1 MSCICICIPC
11 GRRILLCISYVHIL
25 CTSYVHILL
34 NINIAS
40 RFHFQILF
48 VDNDNFSSHIAEC
61 IIQNIIEY
69 NDALC
74 TLFPESA
81 TIQSSTQMDGI
92 EDQQQ
97 SYRTSHDIIKVCNTL
112 GLSYTSTDES
122 ISPYFDLTLLDKYDL
137 IISMNEEVQSKI
149 VRSLSNAE
157 GMNGYEQ
164 KCRLLSEFLSMD
176 FCGVNTEEEG
186 VDVEDVE
193 SSDKER
199 SAALMNM
206 IPSTLLD
213 RVEPYYDQLTNK
225 KNEALR
231 IDTDDTD
238 TSTQSSTIFQLT
250 DSDINEPR
258 MILSNNG
265 AMIPNP
271 TGFHPTISSLIV
283 ACTGLTKFCLDTM
296 DRQFDLAFENML
308 NLHFKELSD
317 LEYTLAEADAQLRRG
332 GQGIS
337 GYFSPEQRME
347 RIERHMTKL
356 RLTLDE

>member
-1 MSCICICIPC
+1 M
-11 GRRILLCISYVHIL
+11 CISYVHIL
-25 CTSYVHILL
+25 CISYVQI
-34 NINIAS
+34 IYQYIAS

-61 IIQNIIEY
+61 ILQNIIEY

-81 TIQSSTQMDGI
+81 TIQSTQQLDGR
-92 EDQQQ
+92 EADGKQQQ
-97 SYRTSHDIIKVCNTL
+97 SSFGRANDIMKVCNTL
-112 GLSYTSTDES
+112 GLSYCTTTDDT
-122 ISPYFDLTLLDKYDL
+122 ISPYFELSLLDKYDL
-137 IISMNEEVQSKI
+137 IISMNEDVQSKI
-149 VRSLSNAE
+149 VRSLPVE
-157 GMNGYEQ
+157 MNGYEQ
-164 KCRLLSEFLSMD
+164 KCRLLTEFLSMD
-176 FCGVNTEEEG
+176 FCGVNNEEDG
-186 VDVEDVE
+186 VDGEDMG
-193 SSDKER
+193 SSDTE
-199 SAALMNM
+199 SAAFMNL
-206 IPSTLLD
+206 IPSELLD
-213 RVEPYYDQLTNK
+213 RVEPYYDRLINK
-225 KNEALR
+225 KNKSSS

-238 TSTQSSTIFQLT
+238 TSTQSSTTYQFT
-250 DSDINEPR
+250 DSDMNEPR

-296 DRQFDLAFENML
+296 DRQFDVAFETML

-317 LEYTLAEADAQLRRG
+317 LEYTLEEADAQLRRG
-332 GQGIS
+332 GQGVS

-347 RIERHMTKL
+347 RIQRHMNKL

>member
-1 MSCICICIPC
+1 
-11 GRRILLCISYVHIL
+11 LCISYVQI
-25 CTSYVHILL
+25 

-81 TIQSSTQMDGI
+81 TIQSTQQLEYGG
-92 EDQQQ
+92 EAVGTQQQQ
-97 SYRTSHDIIKVCNTL
+97 SYSRTSDITKLCNTL
-112 GLSYTSTDES
+112 GLSYCTTIDDTM
-122 ISPYFDLTLLDKYDL
+122 SPYFDLTLLDKYDL
-137 IISMNEEVQSKI
+137 VISMDEDVQSKI
-149 VRSLSNAE
+149 VRSLPDE
-157 GMNGYEQ
+157 MNGYEQ
-164 KCRLLSEFLSMD
+164 KCRLLTEFLSMD
-176 FCGVNTEEEG
+176 FCGVNNEEEDG
-186 VDVEDVE
+186 VEGME
-193 SSDKER
+193 SSNDTE
-199 SAALMNM
+199 STAFMNM
-206 IPSTLLD
+206 IPSELLD
-213 RVEPYYDQLTNK
+213 RVEPYYAKLTNE
-225 KNEALR
+225 KNKSTDTD
-231 IDTDDTD
+231 DTDDTD
-238 TSTQSSTIFQLT
+238 TSTQSSKTFQLT
-250 DSDINEPR
+250 ESDINEPR

-265 AMIPNP
+265 AMVPNP
-271 TGFHPTISSLIV
+271 SGFHPTISSLIV

-296 DRQFDLAFENML
+296 DRQFDVAFQKLL

-317 LEYTLAEADAQLRRG
+317 LEYSLEEADAQLRRG
-332 GQGIS
+332 GQGVS

>member
-1 MSCICICIPC
+1 M
-11 GRRILLCISYVHIL
+11 CISCAHLI
-25 CTSYVHILL
+25 SS
-34 NINIAS
+34 NINKAS

-81 TIQSSTQMDGI
+81 TIQSSTQ
-92 EDQQQ
+92 QQ
-97 SYRTSHDIIKVCNTL
+97 SYRKANDIMKVCNTL
-112 GLSYTSTDES
+112 GLSYCTTIDDT

-137 IISMNEEVQSKI
+137 IISMNEDVQSKI
-149 VRSLSNAE
+149 VRSLPDE
-157 GMNGYEQ
+157 MIGYEQ
-164 KCRLLSEFLSMD
+164 RVRLLSEFLSMD
-176 FCGVNTEEEG
+176 FCGVNNEADGG
-186 VDVEDVE
+186 VDKE
-193 SSDKER
+193 SSSDIE
-199 SAALMNM
+199 STAFMNL
-206 IPSTLLD
+206 IPSELLD

-225 KNEALR
+225 KKNKLTS
-231 IDTDDTD
+231 IDTDDID
-238 TSTQSSTIFQLT
+238 TSTQSSTTFQLT
-250 DSDINEPR
+250 DSDLNEPR
-258 MILSNNG
+258 MILSKNG
-265 AMIPNP
+265 AMVPNP

-296 DRQFDLAFENML
+296 DRQYDVAFENML

-317 LEYTLAEADAQLRRG
+317 LEYSLEEADAQLRRG

>member
-1 MSCICICIPC
+1 MSM
-11 GRRILLCISYVHIL
+11 S
-25 CTSYVHILL
+25 L
-34 NINIAS
+34 NINYIAS

-81 TIQSSTQMDGI
+81 TIQSNTQLTLDGR
-92 EDQQQ
+92 EADGASQY
-97 SYRTSHDIIKVCNTL
+97 SRTSDITKLCSTL
-112 GLSYTSTDES
+112 GLSYCTTTDES

-137 IISMNEEVQSKI
+137 IISMNEDVQSKI
-149 VRSLSNAE
+149 VRSLSNTE

-164 KCRLLSEFLSMD
+164 KCRLLTEFISMD
-176 FCGVNTEEEG
+176 FCGVNNEADGG
-186 VDVEDVE
+186 VDKE
-193 SSDKER
+193 SSSDTE
-199 SAALMNM
+199 STAFMNL
-206 IPSTLLD
+206 IPSELLD

-225 KNEALR
+225 KNESPSN
-231 IDTDDTD
+231 TDDTD
-238 TSTQSSTIFQLT
+238 TSTQSPTTFQLT
-250 DSDINEPR
+250 DFDMNEPR

-296 DRQFDLAFENML
+296 DRQFDVAFQNML
-308 NLHFKELSD
+308 NLHFKKQSD
-317 LEYTLAEADAQLRRG
+317 LEYTLEEADAQLRRG
-332 GQGIS
+332 GQGVS

>member
-1 MSCICICIPC
+1 MS
-11 GRRILLCISYVHIL
+11 ISL
-25 CTSYVHILL
+25 NL

-81 TIQSSTQMDGI
+81 TIQSSTQMDVI

-97 SYRTSHDIIKVCNTL
+97 SYKKAIDITKVCNTL
-112 GLSYTSTDES
+112 GLSYCTTTDDT

-137 IISMNEEVQSKI
+137 IISMNEDVQSKI
-149 VRSLSNAE
+149 VRSLSNVE

-176 FCGVNTEEEG
+176 FCSVNNEHEDGVVG
-186 VDVEDVE
+186 EDMGSRDIE
-193 SSDKER
+193 SS
-199 SAALMNM
+199 SAAFMNM
-206 IPSTLLD
+206 IPSELSD
-213 RVEPYYDQLTNK
+213 RVEPYYDQFINK
-225 KNEALR
+225 KNKSSSIDADD
-231 IDTDDTD
+231 IDTS
-238 TSTQSSTIFQLT
+238 STQSSTTFQLT
-250 DSDINEPR
+250 DSDMNEPR

-271 TGFHPTISSLIV
+271 SGFHPTISSLIV

-296 DRQFDLAFENML
+296 DRQFDAAFQNML
-308 NLHFKELSD
+308 NLHFKRQSD
-317 LEYTLAEADAQLRRG
+317 LEYTLEEADAQLRRG
-332 GQGIS
+332 GQGVS

-347 RIERHMTKL
+347 RIERHMAKL

>member
-1 MSCICICIPC
+1 MVDVSNICAY
-11 GRRILLCISYVHIL
+11 LMYIL
-25 CTSYVHILL
+25 CPTIQHQK
-34 NINIAS
+34 AS

-81 TIQSSTQMDGI
+81 TIQSSTLDGR
-92 EDQQQ
+92 EADGMQQQ
-97 SYRTSHDIIKVCNTL
+97 SNRRTHDIMKVCNSL

-122 ISPYFDLTLLDKYDL
+122 ISPYFDLSLLDKYDL
-137 IISMNEEVQSKI
+137 IISMNEDVQSKI
-149 VRSLSNAE
+149 VRSLSNDE

-164 KCRLLSEFLSMD
+164 RCRLLSEFLSMD
-176 FCGVNTEEEG
+176 FCGVNNDEEYG
-186 VDVEDVE
+186 VDDEDMGSSGGIE
-193 SSDKER
+193 SS
-199 SAALMNM
+199 STAFMNM
-206 IPSTLLD
+206 IPSELLD

-225 KNEALR
+225 KNESASNTDD
-231 IDTDDTD
+231 IDTVPP
-238 TSTQSSTIFQLT
+238 TQSSTTFQLT
-250 DSDINEPR
+250 ESDMNEPR
-258 MILSNNG
+258 MILSNKG
-265 AMIPNP
+265 SMIPNP
-271 TGFHPTISSLIV
+271 SGFHPTISSLIV

-308 NLHFKELSD
+308 NLHFKRQCD
-317 LEYTLAEADAQLRRG
+317 LEYTLAEADAQIRRG
-332 GQGIS
+332 GQGVS

-347 RIERHMTKL
+347 RIERHMAKL

>member
-1 MSCICICIPC
+1 VHI
-11 GRRILLCISYVHIL
+11 LCISYVQI
-25 CTSYVHILL
+25 

-81 TIQSSTQMDGI
+81 TIQSTQQLEYGG
-92 EDQQQ
+92 EAVGTQQQQ
-97 SYRTSHDIIKVCNTL
+97 SYSRTSDITKLCNTL
-112 GLSYTSTDES
+112 GLSYCTTIDDTM
-122 ISPYFDLTLLDKYDL
+122 SPYFDLTLLDKYDL
-137 IISMNEEVQSKI
+137 VISMDEDVQSKI
-149 VRSLSNAE
+149 VRSLPDE
-157 GMNGYEQ
+157 MNGYEQ
-164 KCRLLSEFLSMD
+164 KCRLLTEFLSMD
-176 FCGVNTEEEG
+176 FCGVNNEEEDG
-186 VDVEDVE
+186 VEGME
-193 SSDKER
+193 SSNDTE
-199 SAALMNM
+199 STAFMNM
-206 IPSTLLD
+206 IPSELLD
-213 RVEPYYDQLTNK
+213 RVEPYYAKLTNE
-225 KNEALR
+225 KNKSTDTD
-231 IDTDDTD
+231 DTDDTD
-238 TSTQSSTIFQLT
+238 TSTQSSKTFQLT
-250 DSDINEPR
+250 ESDINEPR

-265 AMIPNP
+265 AMVPNP
-271 TGFHPTISSLIV
+271 SGFHPTISSLIV

-296 DRQFDLAFENML
+296 DRQFDVAFQKLL

-317 LEYTLAEADAQLRRG
+317 LEYSLEEADAQLRRG
-332 GQGIS
+332 GQGVS

>member
-1 MSCICICIPC
+1 MMCIYLCRVVDVSNICAYALSTSCAP
-11 GRRILLCISYVHIL
+11 YVQ
-25 CTSYVHILL
+25 
-34 NINIAS
+34 INIAS

-81 TIQSSTQMDGI
+81 TIQSTQQLEYGG
-92 EDQQQ
+92 EAVGTQQQQ
-97 SYRTSHDIIKVCNTL
+97 SYSRTSDITKLCNTL
-112 GLSYTSTDES
+112 GLSYCTTTDDT

-137 IISMNEEVQSKI
+137 VISMNEDVQSKI
-149 VRSLSNAE
+149 VRSLPVE
-157 GMNGYEQ
+157 MNGYEQ

-176 FCGVNTEEEG
+176 FFCSVNNDHVEGGDSNVGDTECST
-186 VDVEDVE
+186 VF
-193 SSDKER
+193 
-199 SAALMNM
+199 MNM
-206 IPSTLLD
+206 IPSELLN
-213 RVEPYYDQLTNK
+213 RVEPYNDQLK
-225 KNEALR
+225 DKLS
-231 IDTDDTD
+231 
-238 TSTQSSTIFQLT
+238 TSFQLT
-250 DSDINEPR
+250 DLDMNEPR
-258 MILSNNG
+258 MVLSNNG

-296 DRQFDLAFENML
+296 DRQFDVAFQTML

-317 LEYTLAEADAQLRRG
+317 LEYTLEEADAQLRRG
-332 GQGIS
+332 GQGVS

-347 RIERHMTKL
+347 RIERHMTRL
-356 RLTLDE
+356 RLALDE

>member
-1 MSCICICIPC
+1 MHI
-11 GRRILLCISYVHIL
+11 LCISYVQI
-25 CTSYVHILL
+25 

-81 TIQSSTQMDGI
+81 TIQSTQQLEYGG
-92 EDQQQ
+92 EAVGTQQQQ
-97 SYRTSHDIIKVCNTL
+97 SYSRTSDITKLCNTL
-112 GLSYTSTDES
+112 GLSYCTTIDDTM
-122 ISPYFDLTLLDKYDL
+122 SPYFDLTLLDKYDL
-137 IISMNEEVQSKI
+137 VISMDEDVQSKI
-149 VRSLSNAE
+149 VRSLPDE
-157 GMNGYEQ
+157 MNGYEQ
-164 KCRLLSEFLSMD
+164 KCRLLTEFLSMD
-176 FCGVNTEEEG
+176 FCGVNNEEEDG
-186 VDVEDVE
+186 VEGME
-193 SSDKER
+193 SSNDTE
-199 SAALMNM
+199 STAFMNM
-206 IPSTLLD
+206 IPSELLD
-213 RVEPYYDQLTNK
+213 RVEPYYAKLTNE
-225 KNEALR
+225 KNKSTDTD
-231 IDTDDTD
+231 DTDDTD
-238 TSTQSSTIFQLT
+238 TSTQSSKTFQLT
-250 DSDINEPR
+250 ESDINEPR

-265 AMIPNP
+265 AMVPNP
-271 TGFHPTISSLIV
+271 SGFHPTISSLIV

-296 DRQFDLAFENML
+296 DRQFDVAFQKLL

-317 LEYTLAEADAQLRRG
+317 LEYSLEEADAQLRRG
-332 GQGIS
+332 GQGVS